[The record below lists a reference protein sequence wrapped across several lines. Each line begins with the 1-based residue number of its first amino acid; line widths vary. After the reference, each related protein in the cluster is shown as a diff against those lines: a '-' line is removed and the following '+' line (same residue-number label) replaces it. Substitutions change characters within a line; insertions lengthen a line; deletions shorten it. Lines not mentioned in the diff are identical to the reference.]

1 VLTELIRGR
10 KPNMWKAPWVSR
22 RLADKEKTEPRVG
35 DTLVT
40 LRVDEA
46 DDDKRAALL
55 MYAFVKAAQGAL
67 LRRVI
72 DFDLVNGEI
81 SFIICDATINP
92 WPRGRLKMELAGW
105 PGQVKEEPVT
115 GA

>member
-1 VLTELIRGR
+1 
-10 KPNMWKAPWVSR
+10 
-22 RLADKEKTEPRVG
+22 
-35 DTLVT
+35 
-40 LRVDEA
+40 
-46 DDDKRAALL
+46 
-55 MYAFVKAAQGAL
+55 
-67 LRRVI
+67 VI